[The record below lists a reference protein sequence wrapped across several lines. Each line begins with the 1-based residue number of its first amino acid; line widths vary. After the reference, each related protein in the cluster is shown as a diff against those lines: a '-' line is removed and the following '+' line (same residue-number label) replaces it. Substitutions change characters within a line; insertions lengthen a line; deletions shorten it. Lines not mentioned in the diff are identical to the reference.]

1 MVYCW
6 VYGCVSRMG
15 GLHLVKSLLGND
27 SLSPK
32 STELIGFG
40 TSLWSPPF
48 RQKLLTS
55 FPDFPLLFRSETSG
69 KKSTPPSNHH
79 WIILLQKMRPP
90 VLDLTGC
97 SCGSLVSRWWSNTSP
112 EAEQQKIQEE
122 PMKTWTGNGGKVEGK
137 IYWNSYPPFNDMFFF
152 CFVFVR
158 SWVYQT
164 KKQISGWLVEFLVDL
179 QVSWLGLGGRTQQK
193 FSPQW
198 LGHWDSQTA
207 DRWNDETFLWL
218 LS

>member
-1 MVYCW
+1 MASQMNMCILGACPMVYT
-6 VYGCVSRMG
+6 VGYMAVSQGMG

-32 STELIGFG
+32 STEPIGFG
-40 TSLWSPPF
+40 TALWSIPF
-48 RQKLLTS
+48 RPKRLTS

-79 WIILLQKMRPP
+79 RIIILQKIRPP

-137 IYWNSYPPFNDMFFF
+137 IYRNSYPPFNDMFFF
-152 CFVFVR
+152 V
-158 SWVYQT
+158 
-164 KKQISGWLVEFLVDL
+164 
-179 QVSWLGLGGRTQQK
+179 
-193 FSPQW
+193 
-198 LGHWDSQTA
+198 
-207 DRWNDETFLWL
+207 
-218 LS
+218 LSL